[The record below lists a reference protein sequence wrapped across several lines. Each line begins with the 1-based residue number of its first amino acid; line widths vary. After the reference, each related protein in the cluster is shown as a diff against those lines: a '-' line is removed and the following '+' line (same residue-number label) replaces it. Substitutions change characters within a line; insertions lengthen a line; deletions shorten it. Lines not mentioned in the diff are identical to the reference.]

1 MREKRQVILVTRKM
15 EDQTLNTSH
24 SHPHH
29 QKNKTKETKQTKTID
44 RERGASEESTVL

>member
-15 EDQTLNTSH
+15 EDQTQNTSH

-29 QKNKTKETKQTKTID
+29 QKNKTKETKTID